1 MKDFLDKVAGRA
13 ARWAVLGACAVA
25 AVAAPQVATAAISGT
40 AFMDYNSNG
49 VKSTGAFTAGTGV
62 AASDAGVP
70 GVTVNAY
77 DMAGTRVA
85 TTTTAADGTY
95 TICATGCTG
104 TVRLEFTTPAGYEPS
119 FTGANNETSVRFV
132 STTAAGVDFA
142 VAKPAEYCQDNPRL
156 VTCIFPFLSTTSQP
170 GAVTLSSGL
179 GALQYID
186 QSGKNFGDVTAAA
199 PRQVNTTAQL
209 GATFG
214 VGVDRGGNAYFGTY
228 VKRHSPYGFAGATNA
243 IYKVEIGTGATS
255 VFATLGSN
263 ALPAHVSASPGTWP
277 DFAADGLR
285 SDNNPNDVFHLVG
298 RAGTGDVDVTPDGS
312 TLYAVEMTEGD
323 QSSTWPRLWKVP
335 INGTGASASA
345 GTPVSYNITKPATF
359 GGVAC
364 SGKWHPMGIGMSAST
379 ILVGGVC
386 GAEVPEPTRSW
397 SVTNSIGTGGNL
409 FELTLSSA
417 PALSV
422 GDRITVSNLSR
433 SDNCVFAPCSY
444 LEQTSV
450 PIVSISGNRVVYDSG
465 QNWAQYLGAA
475 ATSGTV
481 SSATSVATKG
491 TAAFVLEFDP
501 SAQTF
506 TTRAAVSLDYPKA
519 RGVNFDVIAP
529 FTGGQSTEWHAW
541 NDWDDQIGAKS
552 PAVWSM
558 PMLANIETRA
568 DGSLALAFRDRW
580 MDQTTPN
587 TIDYD
592 SPPGSPRAADA
603 SLGGGDILLL
613 CKTGSS
619 YVKETNGVC
628 GTTTGARV
636 SGLLTGESSTARADS
651 PLFYSTVFS
660 AYFPYGHP
668 YTGQG
673 GVATMPGSPML
684 WSTVY
689 DINNLYQQ
697 GVKAL
702 GPCAPRADTYGP
714 CGPAGVDDGALQ
726 AGQVLN
732 YNAGNGGIPGGCPGG
747 DCWGKGN
754 GLGDLELVCDAA
766 PVQIGNRV
774 WIDTNNNGI
783 QDPGEQ
789 PAPGVTVRLFDATST
804 LVGTAVTDANGM
816 YYFSSTVS
824 EAAAGNGDNAGGGL
838 TAGAAFT
845 VRLNNPADYTGSG
858 PLAPYVLTSAT
869 QSSTGAGSQST
880 AVDSN
885 ATLVSG
891 YPQVS
896 VPARAAGQNNHT
908 FDIGF
913 TAPIVVGMGDKTWI
927 DTNSNGVQDAGE
939 PALPGVVVNL
949 LNPDGSPATDAQ
961 GNAVAAVTTDADG
974 AYFIGNLLPGSYKAR
989 FTLPSGYAFTST
1001 GAGASGTDSNP
1012 SPGVNPL
1019 IGTTGT
1025 FTIAGSA
1032 TGDTTSSTQPN
1043 ATYANLTID
1052 AGVVPLV
1059 GMGDKTWIDTNSNGV
1074 QDAGEPALPGVVVQL
1089 MNAAGTAAATD
1100 AQGNPVAS
1108 VTTDANG
1115 AYFIGNLL
1123 PGSYTARFT
1132 LPGGYT
1138 FTTSGAG
1145 TSATDSNPTVTVNA
1159 NTKQTPVFTIAGSAT
1174 GDTTISSAVNAK
1186 FANLTIDAGVIP
1198 LVGMGNYTW
1207 IDANVNGIQDAGEQP
1222 LSGVVVQLL
1231 DSAGTAP
1238 ATDAN
1243 GNPVASVI
1251 TDSTGHYFIGNLLP
1265 GTYRAQFDLPDGYRF
1280 TSTGGGTAATD
1291 SNPVPTAQARVGVTP
1306 AFAIDGGT
1314 AGNTTSVTH
1323 PQAQFANLTVDAG
1336 VVPSSSPYTG
1346 GPVGMG
1352 NYVWIDTNSNGI
1364 QDAGEPPL
1372 EGVIVT
1378 LLTSAGQPAVDYLG
1392 SPVPAAT
1399 TDQSGR
1405 YFIGNLD
1412 AGNYKARF
1420 TLPGGYMF
1428 TSVGAGT
1435 SATDSN
1441 PTAGANPLIG
1451 TTGTFTIAGSA
1462 TGDTTA
1468 VSGNPTANFANLTID
1483 AGVTPVVGMGNYTW
1497 VDADAD
1503 GVQDAGEAPLAGVI
1517 VQLLNSAGTAV
1528 ASDAQGNPVS
1538 PVVTDAAGE
1547 YFVGNLLPGSY
1558 AAQFTLPDGYI
1569 FTSPASGTSANDSNP
1584 TPISGAPQI
1593 GRTSA
1598 FTIAGSATGDTTSST
1613 QPNATYANLTIDA
1626 GVVPLVGMG
1635 DKTWIDTNSNGVQD
1649 AGEPALPGV
1658 VVQLMNAAGTAAAT
1672 DAQGNPVASVT
1683 TDANGAYF
1691 IGNLL
1696 PGSYTARFTLP
1707 GGYQFTSAGAGP
1719 SGTNSDPSPG
1729 PDPSIGMT
1737 GVFTIR
1743 GSATGDTTSVTGR
1756 PGASFANLTIDAG
1769 VVPSGGGATGG
1780 DPGGGTGG
1788 SPVPPSATPPVVP
1801 NLNGRGPRGTNSNG
1815 VSGGPGSTKP
1825 VPGANSGAVVGV
1837 GDLVWFDAN
1846 RNGIQDFGELPMRG
1860 ARVFILNANGSRAR
1874 GADGKVIPAQTTNAA
1889 GRYFFGNI
1897 QPGRYRVRFIYPAS
1911 HAATIPQR
1919 GTKATGSN
1927 AVPTRKA
1934 NVAVTPVFVVAGKTH
1949 GETRKTKSYAKAQFA
1964 NLSIDAGVIAPW
1976 AGPGTWLVTG

>member
-179 GALQYID
+179 GALQNID
-186 QSGKNFGDVTAAA
+186 QSGKFWGDITAAA

-660 AYFPYGHP
+660 ASFPFGHP

-673 GVATMPGSPML
+673 GVATMPGSPTL

-689 DINNLYQQ
+689 DINGLYQQ

-939 PALPGVVVNL
+939 PALPGVVV
-949 LNPDGSPATDAQ
+949 
-961 GNAVAAVTTDADG
+961 
-974 AYFIGNLLPGSYKAR
+974 
-989 FTLPSGYAFTST
+989 
-1001 GAGASGTDSNP
+1001 
-1012 SPGVNPL
+1012 
-1019 IGTTGT
+1019 
-1025 FTIAGSA
+1025 
-1032 TGDTTSSTQPN
+1032 
-1043 ATYANLTID
+1043 
-1052 AGVVPLV
+1052 
-1059 GMGDKTWIDTNSNGV
+1059 
-1074 QDAGEPALPGVVVQL
+1074 QL

-1231 DSAGTAP
+1231 DSAGTAT

-1291 SNPVPTAQARVGVTP
+1291 SNPVSTAQARVGVTP

-1372 EGVIVT
+1372 EGVIIT
-1378 LLTSAGQPAVDYLG
+1378 LLTSAGQPAVDYQG

-1801 NLNGRGPRGTNSNG
+1801 DLNGRGPRGTNSNG

>member
-465 QNWAQYLGAA
+465 QSFAQYLGAA

-481 SSATSVATKG
+481 ASATSVATKG

-660 AYFPYGHP
+660 ASFPFGHP

-673 GVATMPGSPML
+673 GVATMPGSPTL

-689 DINNLYQQ
+689 DINGLYQQ

-913 TAPIVVGMGDKTWI
+913 TAPIV
-927 DTNSNGVQDAGE
+927 
-939 PALPGVVVNL
+939 
-949 LNPDGSPATDAQ
+949 
-961 GNAVAAVTTDADG
+961 
-974 AYFIGNLLPGSYKAR
+974 
-989 FTLPSGYAFTST
+989 
-1001 GAGASGTDSNP
+1001 
-1012 SPGVNPL
+1012 
-1019 IGTTGT
+1019 
-1025 FTIAGSA
+1025 
-1032 TGDTTSSTQPN
+1032 
-1043 ATYANLTID
+1043 
-1052 AGVVPLV
+1052 V

-1801 NLNGRGPRGTNSNG
+1801 DLNGRGPRGTNSNG